1 MMSKLGTKKT
11 AMLKMVFTAHLA
23 IILALVISISI
34 REKLIAQEFTNET
47 KEQIS
52 ESDSVIT
59 IEPVYTVVTK
69 MPGYPGG
76 DKAYQRFLSK
86 NIKYPEEALKN
97 GISGTVYLSFIVEK
111 DGKVSNVKL
120 LRGIGGG
127 CDKEA
132 MRVVSLFPDY
142 EPGLDED
149 GKPVRT
155 VFNIPI
161 SFKLDNGKK
170 DKKEDKSSSGPPP
183 PYKK

>member
-1 MMSKLGTKKT
+1 MSKSKTKKA
-11 AMLKMVFTAHLA
+11 AMLKMVFVAPFA
-23 IILALVISISI
+23 IILIC
-34 REKLIAQEFTNET
+34 LILFGGTVFAQEVTNET
-47 KEQIS
+47 KEEAS
-52 ESDSVIT
+52 ESKSVNT
-59 IEPVYTVVTK
+59 KEPVYTVVTK

-86 NIKYPEEALKN
+86 NIKYPEEARKN

-120 LRGIGGG
+120 LRGIGSG

-132 MRVVSLFPDY
+132 IRVVSLFPDY

-170 DKKEDKSSSGPPP
+170 DKKEDKSNSGPPP